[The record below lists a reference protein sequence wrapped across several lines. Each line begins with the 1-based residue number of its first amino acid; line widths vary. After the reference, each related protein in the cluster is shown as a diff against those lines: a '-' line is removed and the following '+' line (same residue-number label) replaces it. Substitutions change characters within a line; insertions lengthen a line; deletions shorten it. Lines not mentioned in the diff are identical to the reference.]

1 MRVPIGLLAS
11 LFLGSGVV
19 CASAPALAWGD
30 KGHQII
36 GHIAYGMLT
45 PAARA
50 KADALL
56 AADKDPLTPP
66 DFAAR
71 AEWADVW
78 RNAGNRKLHYE
89 QTHLWHFVDLELSG
103 PDLESACHH
112 FPPLAKGVLA
122 SNGPAADC
130 LTAKVMQFEA
140 ELADPKL
147 PAAER
152 LMALKFEMNLVG
164 DIEQPFHA
172 SDDHDDHGNCEY
184 VTVPAS
190 PSKPAGELWQLH
202 HYWDDEAVDDLV
214 AADARRNPKDDTLAK
229 TAAHLAGEITPHEK
243 AAWQAGDPRLWSLQS
258 FRAAKNIGYALPS
271 RPPCAARPA
280 DYPAVLLPAAYQAR
294 TQDAVRTEL
303 KQAGVRLALMLNQ
316 ALK

>member
-1 MRVPIGLLAS
+1 MPIRIALLA
-11 LFLGSGVV
+11 
-19 CASAPALAWGD
+19 CAALWATPALAWGD

-66 DFAAR
+66 DFVSR

-78 RNAGNRKLHYE
+78 RNAGDRKLHYA

-103 PDLESACHH
+103 PDLDAACHH
-112 FPPLAKGVLA
+112 FPPLKPGTLA

-130 LTAKVMQFEA
+130 LTAKVIQFQA

-152 LMALKFEMNLVG
+152 LMALKFVMNLVG

-184 VTVPAS
+184 VLA
-190 PSKPAGELWQLH
+190 KPGGERWQLH
-202 HYWDDEAVDDLV
+202 HYWDDAAVDDLI
-214 AADARRNPKDDTLAK
+214 AADARRNPADDTLEK
-229 TAAHLAGEITPHEK
+229 TAARLAGEIEPAEK
-243 AAWQAGDPRLWSLQS
+243 ALWQTGDAKDWSLQS
-258 FRAAKNIGYALPS
+258 FRAAKSIGYALPS
-271 RPPCAARPA
+271 RPACAAKPA
-280 DYPAVLLPAAYQAR
+280 DYPAILLSAAYQAR
-294 TQDAVRTEL
+294 TQAAVRTEL
-303 KQAGVRLALMLNQ
+303 KQAGVRLALMLNT